1 MEARQIPTC
10 HIYDSLV
17 LARLW
22 GLASLS
28 LPGSPPGVPSLEC
41 QLADAVKKSV
51 LGWVSEDLGFSLAAP
66 RLGDPEDKI
75 LALQT

>member
-28 LPGSPPGVPSLEC
+28 LPRSPPGVPSLEC

-51 LGWVSEDLGFSLAAP
+51 LGWVSGDLGFSLAAP